1 MSELNYINSKK
12 NIILYLGLI
21 LTLGLSL
28 RFYYLPYDVPIVT
41 DGFYSF
47 VYAAKTVFEGN
58 LPVGYGTTN
67 TGWANFLALFFSLSD
82 TSDPFYLMQ
91 IQRSLSVILS
101 SLTIIPAFFIFR
113 KFVNIRW
120 ALFGCLL
127 LIIEPRLLMSSLEG
141 INYQLFFLLFV
152 LAIALFLTKTKLTLF
167 LSFGC
172 IACATLVRY
181 EGLLLLIPLSTMYF
195 LKFKD
200 KKSVVKFLG
209 MIFIVIIIL
218 APISV
223 LRIQAT
229 ENLCYETSFGV
240 RCGSDGFTHDILVG
254 QRFLSHTLNAALGQE
269 VSEQELTR
277 LMKIIGENNEKTDNY
292 AVLFVNK
299 IIVSFSALL
308 KFIGL
313 ALIPYFAFFVLYNI
327 ILRIKNKKSIKL
339 DWDKKMIVFTASI
352 MFLPALY
359 AYMRG
364 IEEIRYVLIIIP
376 LVCIL
381 SISWTNSIS
390 EKISK
395 NLGVIIILMVLVLI
409 SSIIFIEF
417 EKRDSIHDRES
428 FLVSQKIVEL
438 TNMTNSFHQSGY
450 VKTAVLSSS
459 WPVLPEASQNGKP
472 IHVFQKVSTNDYDD
486 LAEFI
491 IDSRKYDLRY
501 LVVDEDNEL
510 FAALRINPTVY
521 PYLIKIFDSDE
532 VGYKNHFMIYEID
545 YKLVGDN
552 DK

>member
-28 RFYYLPYDVPIVT
+28 RFYYLPYDVPIAT
-41 DGFYSF
+41 DGFHSF

-152 LAIALFLTKTKLTLF
+152 LAIALFLTKTNLTLF

-269 VSEQELTR
+269 VSETAIYLFN
-277 LMKIIGENNEKTDNY
+277 ENNEKTDNY

-417 EKRDSIHDRES
+417 EKRDSIHDREA

-438 TNMTNSFHQSGY
+438 TNMTNTFHKSGY

>member
-28 RFYYLPYDVPIVT
+28 RFYYLPYDVPIAT

-58 LPVGYGTTN
+58 LPIGYGTTN

-113 KFVNIRW
+113 KFVNVRW

-152 LAIALFLTKTKLTLF
+152 LAIALFLTKTNLTLF

-269 VSEQELTR
+269 VSETAIYL
-277 LMKIIGENNEKTDNY
+277 LNENNEKTDNY

-428 FLVSQKIVEL
+428 FLISQKIVEL

-450 VKTAVLSSS
+450 VKTAVLGSS

>member
-28 RFYYLPYDVPIVT
+28 RFYYLPYDVPIAT

-67 TGWANFLALFFSLSD
+67 SGWANFLALFFSLSD

-113 KFVNIRW
+113 KFVNVRW

-152 LAIALFLTKTKLTLF
+152 LAIALFLTKTNLTLF

-269 VSEQELTR
+269 VSETAIYLFN
-277 LMKIIGENNEKTDNY
+277 ENNEKTDNY

-428 FLVSQKIVEL
+428 FLISQKIVEL

>member
-28 RFYYLPYDVPIVT
+28 RFYYLPYDVPIAT

-67 TGWANFLALFFSLSD
+67 SGWANFLALFFSLSD

-141 INYQLFFLLFV
+141 LNYQLFFLLFV
-152 LAIALFLTKTKLTLF
+152 LVIALFLTKTKLTLF

-240 RCGSDGFTHDILVG
+240 RCGSDGFTHNILVG

-269 VSEQELTR
+269 VSETAIYLFN
-277 LMKIIGENNEKTDNY
+277 ENNEKTDNY

-428 FLVSQKIVEL
+428 FLISQKIVEL

>member
-12 NIILYLGLI
+12 YIILYLGLI

-28 RFYYLPYDVPIVT
+28 RFYYLPYDVPIAT
-41 DGFYSF
+41 DGFHSF

-67 TGWANFLALFFSLSD
+67 SGWANFLALFFSLSD

-152 LAIALFLTKTKLTLF
+152 LAIALFLTKTNLTLF

-269 VSEQELTR
+269 VSETAIDLFN
-277 LMKIIGENNEKTDNY
+277 ENNEKTDNY

-438 TNMTNSFHQSGY
+438 TNVTNTFHQSGY

>member
-28 RFYYLPYDVPIVT
+28 RFYYLPYDVPIAT

-67 TGWANFLALFFSLSD
+67 SGWANFLALFFSLSD

-113 KFVNIRW
+113 KFVNVRW

-152 LAIALFLTKTKLTLF
+152 LVIALFLTKTKLTLF

-269 VSEQELTR
+269 VSETAIYLFN
-277 LMKIIGENNEKTDNY
+277 ENNEKTDNY

-428 FLVSQKIVEL
+428 FLISQKIVEL

>member
-28 RFYYLPYDVPIVT
+28 RFYYLPYDVPIAT
-41 DGFYSF
+41 DGFHSF

-152 LAIALFLTKTKLTLF
+152 LVIALFLTKTKLTLF

-269 VSEQELTR
+269 VSETAIYLFN
-277 LMKIIGENNEKTDNY
+277 ENNEKTDNY

-428 FLVSQKIVEL
+428 FLISQKIVEL
-438 TNMTNSFHQSGY
+438 TNITNSFHQSGY
-450 VKTAVLSSS
+450 VKTAVLGSS
-459 WPVLPEASQNGKP
+459 WPVLPEAAQNGKP
-472 IHVFQKVSTNDYDD
+472 IYVFQIVSTNDYDD

>member
-1 MSELNYINSKK
+1 MSELNYVNSKK

-21 LTLGLSL
+21 LTLGLIL

-58 LPVGYGTTN
+58 LPIGYGTTN

-141 INYQLFFLLFV
+141 IDYQLFFLLFV
-152 LAIALFLTKTKLTLF
+152 LAIALFLTKTNLTLF

-200 KKSVVKFLG
+200 RKSVVKFLG

-223 LRIQAT
+223 LRTQAT
-229 ENLCYETSFGV
+229 ESFCYETSFGI
-240 RCGSDGFTHDILVG
+240 RCGDDGFTHAILAG
-254 QRFLSHTLNAALGQE
+254 PRFLSHTLNAVSGQE
-269 VSEQELTR
+269 VSETAIYLFNENN
-277 LMKIIGENNEKTDNY
+277 ENNEKTDNY

-327 ILRIKNKKSIKL
+327 ILRIKNKKLGKL
-339 DWDKKMIVFTASI
+339 DWDKKMIVFTTGI
-352 MFLPALY
+352 MFLTALY

-381 SISWTNSIS
+381 SISWTNSVS

-395 NLGVIIILMVLVLI
+395 NLGVIVILMVLVLI

-438 TNMTNSFHQSGY
+438 TDMTNRFHQDGY
-450 VKTAVLSSS
+450 VKTSVLISN
-459 WPVLPEASQNGKP
+459 WPVLPEVDQNGKL
-472 IHVFQKVSTNDYDD
+472 IHVFQKMPSNNYDD
-486 LAEFI
+486 LTEFI
-491 IDSRKYDLRY
+491 MDSENYGLKY
-501 LVVDEDNEL
+501 LVIDKDNEL
-510 FAALRINPTVY
+510 FDDLRTNPTGY

-532 VGYKNHFMIYEID
+532 IGYKNHFMIYEID
-545 YKLVGDN
+545 YKLVDGN

>member
-28 RFYYLPYDVPIVT
+28 RFYYLPYDVPIAT

-58 LPVGYGTTN
+58 LPIGYGTTN

-141 INYQLFFLLFV
+141 LNYQLFFLLFV
-152 LAIALFLTKTKLTLF
+152 LVIALFLTKTKLTLF

-240 RCGSDGFTHDILVG
+240 RCGSDGFTHNILVG

-269 VSEQELTR
+269 VSETAIYLFN
-277 LMKIIGENNEKTDNY
+277 ENNEKTDNY

-428 FLVSQKIVEL
+428 FLISQKIVEL
-438 TNMTNSFHQSGY
+438 TNITNSFHQSGY

>member
-1 MSELNYINSKK
+1 MSELNYVNSKK

-21 LTLGLSL
+21 LTLGLIL

-58 LPVGYGTTN
+58 LPIGYGTTN

-141 INYQLFFLLFV
+141 IDYQLFFLLFV
-152 LAIALFLTKTKLTLF
+152 LAIALFLTKTNLTLF

-200 KKSVVKFLG
+200 RKSVVKFLG

-223 LRIQAT
+223 LRTQAT
-229 ENLCYETSFGV
+229 ESFCYETSFGI
-240 RCGSDGFTHDILVG
+240 RCGDDGFTHAILAG
-254 QRFLSHTLNAALGQE
+254 PRFLSHTLNAVSGQE
-269 VSEQELTR
+269 VSEMAIYLFNENN
-277 LMKIIGENNEKTDNY
+277 ENNEKTDNY

-327 ILRIKNKKSIKL
+327 ILRIKNKKLGKL
-339 DWDKKMIVFTASI
+339 DWDKKMIIFTTGI
-352 MFLPALY
+352 MFLAALY

-381 SISWTNSIS
+381 SISWTNSVS

-417 EKRDSIHDRES
+417 DKRDLIHDRES
-428 FLVSQKIVEL
+428 LLISQEIIGL
-438 TNMTNSFHQSGY
+438 TDRTNTFNQDGY
-450 VKTAVLSSS
+450 VKTAVLIRD
-459 WPVLPEASQNGKP
+459 WPNLPETNEIGK
-472 IHVFQKVSTNDYDD
+472 IKH
-486 LAEFI
+486 EF
-491 IDSRKYDLRY
+491 DKFPTGKYDNIKKFILDFRESGLEY
-501 LVVDEDNEL
+501 LVVDNNNKIFDDLRED
-510 FAALRINPTVY
+510 PKKY
-521 PYLIKIFDSDE
+521 SYLIKRFDSDDWNF
-532 VGYKNHFMIYEID
+532 KNHFMIYEID
-545 YKLVGDN
+545 YNLFDN
-552 DK
+552 GNK

>member
-1 MSELNYINSKK
+1 MSELNYVNSKK

-21 LTLGLSL
+21 LTLGLIL

-58 LPVGYGTTN
+58 LPIGYGTTN

-141 INYQLFFLLFV
+141 IDYQLFFLLFV
-152 LAIALFLTKTKLTLF
+152 LAIALFLTKTNLTLF

-200 KKSVVKFLG
+200 RKSVVKFLG

-223 LRIQAT
+223 LRTQAT
-229 ENLCYETSFGV
+229 ESFCYETSFGI
-240 RCGSDGFTHDILVG
+240 RCGDDGFTHAILAG
-254 QRFLSHTLNAALGQE
+254 PRFLSHTLNAVSGQE
-269 VSEQELTR
+269 VSEMAIYLFNENN
-277 LMKIIGENNEKTDNY
+277 ENNEKTDNY

-327 ILRIKNKKSIKL
+327 ILRIKNKKLGKL
-339 DWDKKMIVFTASI
+339 DWDKKMIVFTTGI
-352 MFLPALY
+352 MFLIALY

-381 SISWTNSIS
+381 SISWTNSVS

-395 NLGVIIILMVLVLI
+395 NLGVIVILMVLVLI

-450 VKTAVLSSS
+450 VKTAILGSS
-459 WPVLPEASQNGKP
+459 WPVLPEAAQNGKP
-472 IHVFQKVSTNDYDD
+472 IYVFQIVSTNDYDD

>member
-28 RFYYLPYDVPIVT
+28 RFYYLPYDVPIAT

-67 TGWANFLALFFSLSD
+67 SGWANFLALFFSLSD

-152 LAIALFLTKTKLTLF
+152 LVIALFLTKTKLTLF

-269 VSEQELTR
+269 VSETAIYLFN
-277 LMKIIGENNEKTDNY
+277 ENNEKTDNY

-428 FLVSQKIVEL
+428 FLISQKIVEL

>member
-28 RFYYLPYDVPIVT
+28 RFYYLPYDVPIAT

-58 LPVGYGTTN
+58 LPIGYGTTN

-152 LAIALFLTKTKLTLF
+152 LVIALFLTKTKLTLF

-269 VSEQELTR
+269 VSETAIYLFN
-277 LMKIIGENNEKTDNY
+277 ENNEKTDNY

-428 FLVSQKIVEL
+428 FLISQKIVEL

>member
-28 RFYYLPYDVPIVT
+28 RFYYLPYDVPIAT

-113 KFVNIRW
+113 KFVNVRW

-269 VSEQELTR
+269 VSETAIYL
-277 LMKIIGENNEKTDNY
+277 LNENNEKTDNY

-428 FLVSQKIVEL
+428 FLISQKIVEL

>member
-28 RFYYLPYDVPIVT
+28 RFYYLPYDVPIAT

-58 LPVGYGTTN
+58 LPIGYGTTN

-113 KFVNIRW
+113 KFVNVRW

-152 LAIALFLTKTKLTLF
+152 LVIALFLTKTKLTLF

-269 VSEQELTR
+269 VSETAIYLFN
-277 LMKIIGENNEKTDNY
+277 ENNEKTDNY

-428 FLVSQKIVEL
+428 FLISQKIVEL

>member
-28 RFYYLPYDVPIVT
+28 RFYYLPYDVPIAT

-58 LPVGYGTTN
+58 LPIGYGTTN

-152 LAIALFLTKTKLTLF
+152 LAIALFLTKTNLTLF

-240 RCGSDGFTHDILVG
+240 RCGSDGFTHNILVG

-269 VSEQELTR
+269 VSETAIYL
-277 LMKIIGENNEKTDNY
+277 LNENNEKTDNY

-428 FLVSQKIVEL
+428 FLISQKIVEL

>member
-28 RFYYLPYDVPIVT
+28 RFYYLPYDVPIAT

-141 INYQLFFLLFV
+141 LNYQLFFLLFV
-152 LAIALFLTKTKLTLF
+152 LVIALFLTKTKLTLF

-269 VSEQELTR
+269 VSETAIYLFN
-277 LMKIIGENNEKTDNY
+277 ENNEKTDNY